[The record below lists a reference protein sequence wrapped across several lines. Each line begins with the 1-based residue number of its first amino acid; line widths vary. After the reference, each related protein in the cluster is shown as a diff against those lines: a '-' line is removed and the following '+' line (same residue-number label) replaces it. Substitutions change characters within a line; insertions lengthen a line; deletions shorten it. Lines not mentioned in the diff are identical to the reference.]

1 MLRNVWCLL
10 VSTRTRQFTLSLVV
24 LFGLA
29 GRVQASPIVVANPSF
44 EVPVIAADGA
54 VTNVGVVGWTLANA
68 AFAFNPTAANATPTD
83 GTNVLFLQATGSAS
97 QTLAAVLTANTLY
110 SLLVDVG
117 SRADFNFSFG
127 YTVELL
133 AGSTVL
139 GTDNAPVPASGTW
152 AQASIQY
159 TALAGDPLLGQ
170 ALAIRLTNVPSGS
183 STTLMDN
190 VRLDGSLVQPPGPGP
205 STVPEPGTALL
216 LISGMAARRFLRRRR
231 A

>member
-1 MLRNVWCLL
+1 MFRKVWC
-10 VSTRTRQFTLSLVV
+10 VLVV

-29 GRVQASPIVVANPSF
+29 GTVQASPITVTNASF
-44 EVPVIAADGA
+44 ELPVLPEGGFNSVVP
-54 VTNVGVVGWTLANA
+54 GWTVVSGSPGAY
-68 AFAFNPTAANATPTD
+68 NPPATTATPTD
-83 GTNVLFLQATGSAS
+83 GSNVLFLQALHTGSQGSVS

-110 SLLVDVG
+110 TLLVDVG
-117 SRADFNFSFG
+117 SRADFNFSLG

-139 GTDNAPVPASGTW
+139 GTDSSPVPPSGSFI
-152 AQASIQY
+152 QASVQY

-170 ALAIRLTNVPSGS
+170 VLGIRLSNVIPVAS
-183 STTLMDN
+183 STTTLMDN
-190 VRLDGSLVQPPGPGP
+190 VRLDGSLVQDSGPTP
-205 STVPEPGTALL
+205 VPEPGTALL